1 MNRQELFNKIQS
13 LGFVLYDTALFL
25 DTHPENALALD
36 FYRENQEWYLKYRK
50 EYESMYGPLT
60 LNDVNSR
67 RLELD
72 AGSLAMGGGSIVCGI
87 MKKD

>member
-60 LNDVNSR
+60 LNNVST
-67 RLELD
+67 
-72 AGSLAMGGGSIVCGI
+72 AGGWSWTQGPWPWEVEA
-87 MKKD
+87 

>member
-60 LNDVNSR
+60 LNDVNA
-67 RLELD
+67 
-72 AGSLAMGGGSIVCGI
+72 AGGWSWTQGPWPWEVEA
-87 MKKD
+87 

>member
-60 LNDVNSR
+60 LNDVNT
-67 RLELD
+67 
-72 AGSLAMGGGSIVCGI
+72 AGGWS
-87 MKKD
+87 

>member
-25 DTHPENALALD
+25 DTHPQNALALD

-60 LNDVNSR
+60 LNGVNTT
-67 RLELD
+67 
-72 AGSLAMGGGSIVCGI
+72 GGWSWTQCPWPWEVEA
-87 MKKD
+87 

>member
-60 LNDVNSR
+60 LNDANT
-67 RLELD
+67 
-72 AGSLAMGGGSIVCGI
+72 AGGWSWTQGPWPWEVEA
-87 MKKD
+87 

>member
-25 DTHPENALALD
+25 DTHPQNALALD

-50 EYESMYGPLT
+50 EYETMYGPLT
-60 LNDVNSR
+60 LNGVNTT
-67 RLELD
+67 
-72 AGSLAMGGGSIVCGI
+72 GGWSWTQGPWPWEVEA
-87 MKKD
+87 